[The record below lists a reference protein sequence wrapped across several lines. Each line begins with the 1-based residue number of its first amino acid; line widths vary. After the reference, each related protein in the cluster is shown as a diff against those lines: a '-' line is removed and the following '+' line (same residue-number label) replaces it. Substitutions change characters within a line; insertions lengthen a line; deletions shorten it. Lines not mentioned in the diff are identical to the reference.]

1 VRLRDRRRGN
11 PEERVV
17 EPGQELVEP
26 SEGLTAAE
34 LAEAWPLL
42 DLDERVRGLRVLP
55 HAEASEFFLGLKSH
69 DQSQVLCALHPH
81 EQRLWLRQ
89 LPPDDL
95 ADLLQQVEPER
106 RLTFFTLLDDAA
118 KKEVSALL
126 AYAEDAAGGLMNTRF
141 ARVRPDMTADEAIRY
156 LRRQA
161 RDRQGIE
168 TIYYVYVLDAEQ
180 RLLGV
185 ASFRELFAAS
195 PDRLV
200 REIMHA
206 EVVSVP
212 EQMDQEAVARVI
224 AENDVLAV
232 PVLDEQRHMK
242 GIITHDDIQD
252 VVQEEATEDI
262 QKIGGTEA
270 LDQPYLQTSFPH
282 MIRKR
287 AGWLSALFLGETLTA
302 SAMNHF
308 QGEIQKAVVLSLF
321 IPLIISSGGN
331 SGSQATTL
339 VIRAMALGEVK
350 LRDWWMI
357 ARRELLA
364 GATLGS
370 ILAIIGVVRILVWQ
384 SLGLAHYPEPNLV
397 AATVALSLIGVA
409 TWGTLAGSML
419 PFILKRMK
427 FDPASASAPFVATLV
442 DVSGLVI
449 YFTVASVVM
458 AGTLL

>member
-1 VRLRDRRRGN
+1 MPV
-11 PEERVV
+11 PENRAD
-17 EPGQELVEP
+17 LVEP
-26 SEGLTAAE
+26 SEALTAAE
-34 LAEAWPLL
+34 LTEAWPLL
-42 DLDERVRGLRVLP
+42 DLDERVRGFRCLP
-55 HAEASEFFLGLKSH
+55 HAEAADFFLALDAR
-69 DQSQVLCALHPH
+69 DQSTVLAALSSH

-106 RLTFFTLLDDAA
+106 RAQLFALLDEAG

-126 AYAEDAAGGLMNTRF
+126 AFAEDDAGGLMNTRF

-161 RDRQGIE
+161 RDRQGVE
-168 TIYYVYVLDAEQ
+168 TIYYAYVLDAGQ

-185 ASFRELFAAS
+185 VSFRELFAA
-195 PDRLV
+195 PLDKLV
-200 REIMHA
+200 REIMHT

-212 EQMDQEAVARVI
+212 SEMDQEAVARVMQQ
-224 AENDVLAV
+224 NDVLAV
-232 PVLDEQRHMK
+232 PVLDAERRMQ

-270 LDQPYLQTSFPH
+270 LEKPYLQTRFAE

-287 AGWLSALFLGETLTA
+287 AGWLSVLFLGETLTA
-302 SAMNHF
+302 SAMGYYEHEL
-308 QGEIQKAVVLSLF
+308 GKALVLTLF
-321 IPLIISSGGN
+321 IPLIMSSGGN
-331 SGSQATTL
+331 SGSQASTL

-350 LRDWWMI
+350 LRDWWI
-357 ARRELLA
+357 VARRELA
-364 GATLGS
+364 TGAMLGT
-370 ILAIIGVVRILVWQ
+370 ILAVIGILRICAWQ
-384 SLGLAHYPEPNLV
+384 AMFHSYGEHYLLI
-397 AATVALSLIGVA
+397 ACAVALALVGVA

-419 PFILKRMK
+419 PFILRR
-427 FDPASASAPFVATLV
+427 FHLDPASASAPFVATLV

-449 YFTVASVVM
+449 YFTAASAIL

>member
-1 VRLRDRRRGN
+1 VA
-11 PEERVV
+11 
-17 EPGQELVEP
+17 EPRPDLVEP

-42 DLDERVRGLRVLP
+42 DLEERVRGLRVLP
-55 HAEASEFFLGLKSH
+55 HSEASEFFLGLKSH
-69 DQSQVLCALHPH
+69 DQAQVLSALHPH

-95 ADLLQQVEPER
+95 ADLLQQVEPEVR
-106 RLTFFTLLDDAA
+106 TACFGLLDDAT

-126 AYAEDAAGGLMNTRF
+126 AFAEDAAGGLMNTRF
-141 ARVRPDMTADEAIRY
+141 ARARPDMTADEAIRY

-168 TIYYVYVLDAEQ
+168 TIYYVYVMDAEQ
-180 RLLGV
+180 HLLGV
-185 ASFRELFAAS
+185 VSFRELFAAP
-195 PDRLV
+195 PDRVV

-212 EQMDQEAVARVI
+212 ETMDQEAVARVM
-224 AENDVLAV
+224 AEADVLAV

-270 LDQPYLQTSFPH
+270 LDTPYLQTGFGQ

-287 AGWLSALFLGETLTA
+287 AGWLSVLFVGETLTA
-302 SAMNHF
+302 SAMGYF
-308 QGEIQKAVVLSLF
+308 QTEIGKAVVLSLF

-331 SGSQATTL
+331 SGSQASTL

-357 ARRELLA
+357 ARRELAA
-364 GATLGS
+364 GATLGA
-370 ILAIIGVVRILVWQ
+370 ILAVIGTARILLWQ
-384 SLGLAHYPEPNLV
+384 AMFGTYHEHYLLV
-397 AATVALSLIGVA
+397 AITVALSLVGVA

-419 PFILKRMK
+419 PFILRRFKL
-427 FDPASASAPFVATLV
+427 DPASASAPFVATLV

-449 YFTVASVVM
+449 YFTIASVVM